1 MTKFQIN
8 EFTYNGKF
16 LHYTG
21 DFEGAKVYAEPC
33 HPSRLGKR
41 QPSFV
46 ARFRYGGMNQFRNF
60 LVKNFTCEE
69 YFKLSNA
76 GMSPLAILE
85 TKGYIDPKT
94 KMLLVKNGYMPNLKG
109 RTEYINEQI
118 EEHALRVKYN
128 ALRPHQDAET
138 VFSKEELQTLTRSP
152 WNHLNG

>member
-8 EFTYNGKF
+8 EFTYHGKY
-16 LHYTG
+16 LNYTG

-46 ARFRYGGMNQFRNF
+46 ARFKHGGMNEFRNF

-85 TKGYIDPKT
+85 TKGYVDPKT
-94 KMLLVKNGYMPNLKG
+94 KSLLVKNGYMPTLEG
-109 RTEYINEQI
+109 RTEYINGQI
-118 EEHALRVKYN
+118 EEHALRMRLER
-128 ALRPHQDAET
+128 A
-138 VFSKEELQTLTRSP
+138 FSKQELQTLTRSP